1 MSEPTPH
8 PGENLSL
15 AAFTDADFRAT
26 ILRAL
31 RIVAAAT
38 VVGIPLAWWKLG
50 WPSAAL
56 LAIGALISGSGLYEW
71 LRLMAAVAVRMD
83 STAPPAKPLTG
94 VLTTFFLRLILAVA
108 VLYVSLKFLH
118 GSVFA
123 LIAGLALGVA
133 ALSIEGLRLVRS
145 WTT

>member
-1 MSEPTPH
+1 MSQPTPH

-50 WPSAAL
+50 WASAAL

-133 ALSIEGLRLVRS
+133 ALSIEGLRLVKS
-145 WTT
+145 WTV

>member
-1 MSEPTPH
+1 MSQPTPH

-50 WPSAAL
+50 WPSAAP

>member
-1 MSEPTPH
+1 MSQPTPH